1 MIVFVATFSVYAQ
14 KPITP
19 IKSSST
25 VLKRIGN
32 DRFKV
37 LDIFDNQDEVCIILD
52 QYNMNLLYAVYFV
65 YGRKSLTEKIHKVV
79 KNKKNF
85 TVKMYER
92 TRNTK

>member
-1 MIVFVATFSVYAQ
+1 MKNLFTIMIVFVATFSVYAQ
-14 KPITP
+14 KPISP

-52 QYNMNLLYAVYFV
+52 QYNHN
-65 YGRKSLTEKIHKVV
+65 KIIFLIKININIIMIII
-79 KNKKNF
+79 KDNYKFN
-85 TVKMYER
+85 YY
-92 TRNTK
+92 N